1 MNSAANRH
9 RLLKLRAEDEDDL
22 TVMSSQLQD
31 ALVPIADMAFLGEK
45 QLFIM
50 VVNRFMWERVAE
62 PTPQS
67 GEPIFLRTNCGVR
80 FCGVRGVRYRGLDRS
95 DRRQVLNL
103 LAIEAA
109 DSGVLLRFAGG
120 GDVRLDCDKVDC
132 RMQDI
137 DEPWPTRHRPA
148 HASDDAAESR
158 QSSHPEQS

>member
-1 MNSAANRH
+1 MNSAANRQ

-22 TVMSSQLQD
+22 TIMSAQLQD
-31 ALVPIADMAFLGEK
+31 ALVPIADIAFLGEK

-50 VVNRFMWERVAE
+50 VVNRFMWEREAE
-62 PTPQS
+62 PTPQG
-67 GEPIFLRTNCGVR
+67 GEPIFLRTNCGVH

-109 DSGVLLRFAGG
+109 DGGVLLRFAGG

-137 DEPWPTRHRPA
+137 DEPWPTQHHPT
-148 HASDDAAESR
+148 HASDDDAVSLQPPR
-158 QSSHPEQS
+158 TP